1 MSGICGV
8 VWKDGVDPGTSHRR
22 AAETLAAMVAVL
34 PGENAGEVEQAVA
47 DGAGVSVCRR
57 FASQQ
62 LHQTPVSLVVCDASL
77 VNAAELA
84 QEIGAHAGRNTA
96 ALIAALY
103 ERFGPD
109 FVTRL
114 QGAFSILI
122 WDRREHKLLA
132 AVDHF
137 GVNRL
142 AYYEDAR
149 VFLIATR
156 TDALTRTGEFEIEVN
171 PRAVANVLNFS
182 VNPGPDMAVSK
193 VRRIAP
199 GTLLVCSRTGT
210 RQEKYWDIQYGVG
223 QDSNEERLSREMEAV
238 VEASVARHCKDASFE
253 QLGAFLSG
261 GTDSSTIVGMMAR
274 AGKGRPKAFSI
285 GFEEESFNELEY
297 AGIAAQKFQAEHYTR
312 LVGAGACFDVLPRIV
327 RAFDE
332 PFGNSSAIAT
342 YFCARLAAENGMQT
356 LLGGDGGDELF
367 GGNAWYA
374 SDRIFGAYQQLPRFL
389 RKGLIEP
396 ALAVIPFE
404 NGLTGRARRYIRRS
418 NLPVLER
425 VMSFHFLCAHP
436 PAEVFDPGFLEQLG
450 GYSVLDI
457 PWMRFRQAPARDSLD
472 RLLYVDLKTII
483 AESDLPKV
491 TCVCEA
497 AGIQARFPFL
507 SKQVAEFSGRIPA
520 NLKVKGMQKRYL
532 FKRAFRDFLP
542 REILQKKKHGF
553 GIPVSDWLKSDQ
565 RMREFSR
572 DILLSSRALGRGYFR
587 KGFVESL
594 MARHEADHTSYYG
607 DVLWNVF
614 ALELWHRQFVDQ
626 PARVPVS

>member
-8 VWKDGVDPGTSHRR
+8 VWKDGAGR
-22 AAETLAAMVAVL
+22 AAETLAAMVRAL
-34 PGENAGEVEQAVA
+34 SGEGASEVEKAVA
-47 DGAGVSVCRR
+47 DGAGVAVCRR
-57 FASQQ
+57 FSSQQ
-62 LHQTPVSLVVCDASL
+62 LHQTPSSLVVCDAGL

-84 QEIGAHAGRNTA
+84 EEIGEHRGRNTA

-103 ERFGPD
+103 ERFGGD
-109 FVTRL
+109 FVAKL

-142 AYYEDAR
+142 VYYEDAR

-156 TDALTRTGEFEIEVN
+156 TDALTQTGEFQIQVN

-182 VNPGPDMAVSK
+182 VNPGPEMSVSK

-199 GTLLVCSRTGT
+199 GTLLVSTPNGT
-210 RQEKYWDIQYGVG
+210 RLEKYWDMQYGVG
-223 QDSNEERLSREMEAV
+223 QDRDEERLSREMEAV
-238 VEASVARHCKDASFE
+238 VEASVTSYCKDASFQE
-253 QLGAFLSG
+253 LGAFLSG

-274 AGKGRPKAFSI
+274 LGKGRPKAFSI
-285 GFEEESFNELEY
+285 GFEEEPFNELEY
-297 AGIAAQKFQAEHYTR
+297 AAIAARKFEAEHYTR
-312 LVGAGACFDVLPRIV
+312 LVGADACFDVLPRIV

-342 YFCARLAAENGMQT
+342 YFCARLAAENGMHT

-367 GGNAWYA
+367 GGNEWYA
-374 SDRIFGAYQQLPRFL
+374 SDRIFGVYQYLPRFL

-396 ALAVIPFE
+396 VLAAIPFE
-404 NGLTGRARRYIRRS
+404 NGLPGKARRYIRRS

-436 PAEVFDPGFLEQLG
+436 PVEVFDAGFLEQLG

-457 PWMRFRQAPARDSLD
+457 PCARFRQAPARDSLD

-507 SKQVAEFSGRIPA
+507 SKQVAEFSGRVPA
-520 NLKVKGMQKRYL
+520 NLKVRGMQKRYL
-532 FKRAFRDFLP
+532 FKRAFRELLP

-553 GIPVSDWLKSDQ
+553 GIPVSDWLKSDK

-572 DILLSSRALGRGYFR
+572 DILLSSRARGRGYFR
-587 KGFVESL
+587 SGFVDNLIAQHES
-594 MARHEADHTSYYG
+594 DHTSYYG

-626 PARVPVS
+626 PVRVPVT